1 MKKEIQIDGAKIQDL
16 TSLYKEFDDKL
27 MPNEDWELG
36 ESLDAL
42 DDLLYGGF
50 GEINGN
56 EAVRFVWTDFER
68 MRELFGYNFTLNF
81 YQNKLQYPE
90 VFNIDLIQ
98 NSIDELQNGNGK
110 TYFEIILEIVESHS
124 NIELV
129 TK

>member
-16 TSLYKEFDDKL
+16 TSLYKEFNDKL

-56 EAVRFVWTDFER
+56 EAIRLVWTDFER
-68 MRELFGYNFTLNF
+68 MKEFFGYDFTLNF
-81 YQNKLQYPE
+81 YQNKLKYPE
-90 VFNIDLIQ
+90 IFNKDLIK

-110 TYFEIILEIVESHS
+110 TYFEIILEIIESHS

>member
-1 MKKEIQIDGAKIQDL
+1 MKKEIQIDGSKIQDL

-56 EAVRFVWTDFER
+56 EAIRFVWTDFER
-68 MRELFGYNFTLNF
+68 MKELFGYDFTLNF
-81 YQNKLQYPE
+81 YQNKLKYPE
-90 VFNIDLIQ
+90 VFNVELIQ
-98 NSIDELQNGNGK
+98 NSIEELQNGNGK
-110 TYFEIILEIVESHS
+110 TYFEIILEIIESHS

>member
-16 TSLYKEFDDKL
+16 TSLYKEFNDKL

-56 EAVRFVWTDFER
+56 EAIRLVWTDFER
-68 MRELFGYNFTLNF
+68 MKEFFGYDFTLNF
-81 YQNKLQYPE
+81 YQNKLKYPE
-90 VFNIDLIQ
+90 IYNKDLIK

-110 TYFEIILEIVESHS
+110 TYFEIILEIIESHS

>member
-1 MKKEIQIDGAKIQDL
+1 MKKEIQIDGSKIQDL

-42 DDLLYGGF
+42 DDLLYGDF

>member
-1 MKKEIQIDGAKIQDL
+1 MKKEIQIDGSKIQDL
-16 TSLYKEFDDKL
+16 TSLYKEFNDKL

-42 DDLLYGGF
+42 DDVIYGGF

-56 EAVRFVWTDFER
+56 EAIRFVWTDFER
-68 MRELFGYNFTLNF
+68 MKELFGYDFTLNF
-81 YQNKLQYPE
+81 YQNKLKYPE
-90 VFNIDLIQ
+90 VFNVELIQ
-98 NSIDELQNGNGK
+98 NSIEELQNGNGK
-110 TYFEIILEIVESHS
+110 TYFEIILEIIESHS

>member
-1 MKKEIQIDGAKIQDL
+1 MKKEIQIDGSKIQDL
-16 TSLYKEFDDKL
+16 TSLYKEFNDKL

-50 GEINGN
+50 GEIKGN
-56 EAVRFVWTDFER
+56 EAVRFVWTDFEH
-68 MRELFGYNFTLNF
+68 MKELFGYDFTLNF
-81 YQNKLQYPE
+81 YQNKLKYPE
-90 VFNIDLIQ
+90 VFNKNLIQ
-98 NSIDELQNGNGK
+98 NSIEELQNRTGK
-110 TYFEIILEIVESHS
+110 TYFEIILEIIESHS

>member
-1 MKKEIQIDGAKIQDL
+1 MKKEIQIDGSKIQDL
-16 TSLYKEFDDKL
+16 TSLYKEFNDKL

-56 EAVRFVWTDFER
+56 EAIRFVWTDFER
-68 MRELFGYNFTLNF
+68 MKELFGYDFTLNF
-81 YQNKLQYPE
+81 YQNKLKYPE
-90 VFNIDLIQ
+90 VFKAELIQ
-98 NSIDELQNGNGK
+98 NSIEELQNGNGK
-110 TYFEIILEIVESHS
+110 TYFEIILEIIESHS

>member
-16 TSLYKEFDDKL
+16 TSLYKEFNDKL

-56 EAVRFVWTDFER
+56 EAIRFVWTDFER
-68 MRELFGYNFTLNF
+68 MKELFGYDFTLNF
-81 YQNKLQYPE
+81 YQNKLKYPE
-90 VFNIDLIQ
+90 VFNVELIQ
-98 NSIDELQNGNGK
+98 NSIEELQNGNGK
-110 TYFEIILEIVESHS
+110 TYFEIILEIIESHS

>member
-1 MKKEIQIDGAKIQDL
+1 MKKEIQIDGSKIQDL

-110 TYFEIILEIVESHS
+110 TYFEIILEIIESHS

>member
-1 MKKEIQIDGAKIQDL
+1 MKKKIQIDGSKIQDL
-16 TSLYKEFDDKL
+16 TSLYKEFNDKL

-56 EAVRFVWTDFER
+56 EAIRFVWIDFER
-68 MRELFGYNFTLNF
+68 MKELFGYDFTLNF
-81 YQNKLQYPE
+81 YQNKLKYPE
-90 VFNIDLIQ
+90 IFNKELIQ
-98 NSIDELQNGNGK
+98 NSIEELQNGNGK
-110 TYFEIILEIVESHS
+110 TYFEIILEIIESHS

>member
-1 MKKEIQIDGAKIQDL
+1 MKKEIQIDGSKIQDL
-16 TSLYKEFDDKL
+16 TSLYKEFNDKL

-50 GEINGN
+50 GKINGN
-56 EAVRFVWTDFER
+56 EAIRFVWTDFER
-68 MRELFGYNFTLNF
+68 MKELFGYDFTLNF
-81 YQNKLQYPE
+81 YQNKLKYPE
-90 VFNIDLIQ
+90 VFNVELIQ
-98 NSIDELQNGNGK
+98 NSIEELQNGNGK
-110 TYFEIILEIVESHS
+110 TYFEIILEIIESHS

>member
-16 TSLYKEFDDKL
+16 TSLYNEFNDKL

-56 EAVRFVWTDFER
+56 EAIRLVWTDFER
-68 MRELFGYNFTLNF
+68 MKEFFGYDFTLNF
-81 YQNKLQYPE
+81 YQNKLKYPE
-90 VFNIDLIQ
+90 IFNKDLIK

-110 TYFEIILEIVESHS
+110 TYFEIILEIIESHS

>member
-1 MKKEIQIDGAKIQDL
+1 MKKEIQIDGSKIQDL

-56 EAVRFVWTDFER
+56 EAIRLVWTDFER
-68 MRELFGYNFTLNF
+68 MKEFFGYDFTLNF
-81 YQNKLQYPE
+81 YQNKLKYPE
-90 VFNIDLIQ
+90 IFNKDLIK

-110 TYFEIILEIVESHS
+110 TYFEIILEIIESHS

>member
-1 MKKEIQIDGAKIQDL
+1 MKKEIQIDGSKIQDL

>member
-1 MKKEIQIDGAKIQDL
+1 MIKEIQIDGYKIQDL
-16 TSLYKEFDDKL
+16 TSLYKEFNDKL

>member
-1 MKKEIQIDGAKIQDL
+1 MKKEIQIDGSKIQDL
-16 TSLYKEFDDKL
+16 TSLYKEFNDKL

-110 TYFEIILEIVESHS
+110 TYFEIILEIIESHS

>member
-16 TSLYKEFDDKL
+16 TSLYKEFNDKL

-56 EAVRFVWTDFER
+56 EAIHFVWTDFER
-68 MRELFGYNFTLNF
+68 MKELFGYDFTLNF
-81 YQNKLQYPE
+81 YQNKLKYPE
-90 VFNIDLIQ
+90 VFNVELIQ
-98 NSIDELQNGNGK
+98 NSIEELQNGNGK
-110 TYFEIILEIVESHS
+110 TYFEIILEIIESHS

>member
-1 MKKEIQIDGAKIQDL
+1 MKKEIQIDGSKIQDL
-16 TSLYKEFDDKL
+16 TSLYKEFNDKL

-56 EAVRFVWTDFER
+56 EAIRFVWTDFER
-68 MRELFGYNFTLNF
+68 MKELFGYDFTLNF
-81 YQNKLQYPE
+81 YQNKLKYPE
-90 VFNIDLIQ
+90 VFNVELIQ
-98 NSIDELQNGNGK
+98 NSIEELQNGNGK
-110 TYFEIILEIVESHS
+110 TYFEIILEIIESHS

>member
-16 TSLYKEFDDKL
+16 TSLYKEFNDKL

>member
-16 TSLYKEFDDKL
+16 TSLYKEFNDKL

-56 EAVRFVWTDFER
+56 EAIRLVWTDFER
-68 MRELFGYNFTLNF
+68 MKEFFGYDFTLNF
-81 YQNKLQYPE
+81 YQNKLKYPE
-90 VFNIDLIQ
+90 IFNKDLIK

>member
-1 MKKEIQIDGAKIQDL
+1 
-16 TSLYKEFDDKL
+16 

-56 EAVRFVWTDFER
+56 EAIRLVWTDFER
-68 MRELFGYNFTLNF
+68 MKEFFGYDFTLNF
-81 YQNKLQYPE
+81 YQNKLKYPE
-90 VFNIDLIQ
+90 IFNKDLIK

-110 TYFEIILEIVESHS
+110 TYFEIILEIIESHS

>member
-1 MKKEIQIDGAKIQDL
+1 MKKEIQIDGSKIQDL
-16 TSLYKEFDDKL
+16 TSLYKEFNDKL

-56 EAVRFVWTDFER
+56 EAIRLVWTDFER
-68 MRELFGYNFTLNF
+68 MKEFFGYDFTLNF
-81 YQNKLQYPE
+81 YQNKLKYPE
-90 VFNIDLIQ
+90 IFNKDLIK

-110 TYFEIILEIVESHS
+110 TYFEIILEIIESHS